1 MVETARFDHL
11 SILHLRMDSNFVI
24 RASSLRSSQVW

>member
-11 SILHLRMDSNFVI
+11 SILHLSMDSSFVI
-24 RASSLRSSQVW
+24 RASSLRSSKVW